1 MPLPHI
7 DAALAQ
13 QVEHIHGKDGVS
25 GPNPEGGSTLKQVI
39 ARVLS
44 PCYFLWQKIGQTE
57 WAVIPKITF
66 PSHNFPALLC
76 DFS

>member
-25 GPNPEGGSTLKQVI
+25 GPNPEGGSTLKQAI
-39 ARVLS
+39 ARVFALAIFMAKNKTGRMSCRPKDRLPLS
-44 PCYFLWQKIGQTE
+44 
-57 WAVIPKITF
+57 
-66 PSHNFPALLC
+66 
-76 DFS
+76 

>member
-25 GPNPEGGSTLKQVI
+25 GPNPEGGSRLLKSVGI
-39 ARVLS
+39 TRYFNRLIFIDLILFYVLGMGS
-44 PCYFLWQKIGQTE
+44 QLYLFVL
-57 WAVIPKITF
+57 V
-66 PSHNFPALLC
+66 
-76 DFS
+76 